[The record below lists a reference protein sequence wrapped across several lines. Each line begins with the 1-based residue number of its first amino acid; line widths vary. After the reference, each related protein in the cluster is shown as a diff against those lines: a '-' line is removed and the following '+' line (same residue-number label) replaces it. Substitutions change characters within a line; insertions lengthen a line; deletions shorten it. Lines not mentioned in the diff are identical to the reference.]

1 MAISKYN
8 AEGYYDPTV
17 YEAFSNI
24 ERQERKEG
32 RYPDYRPI
40 VFVCSP
46 YAGDV
51 ERNEA
56 NALRYCRMAYE
67 RGYLPIAPHLYFP
80 RFLNDNE
87 QAEREDGMFMG
98 RVLLTKCVE
107 IWVFGESISSGMAQ
121 EITKADTRAMPVRY
135 FTESCEEVM
144 Q

>member
-1 MAISKYN
+1 MFI
-8 AEGYYDPTV
+8 
-17 YEAFSNI
+17 
-24 ERQERKEG
+24 
-32 RYPDYRPI
+32 
-40 VFVCSP
+40 CSP

-51 ERNEA
+51 ARNEE

-80 RFLNDNE
+80 RFLNDGE
-87 QAEREDGMFMG
+87 QTEREDGMFMG

-121 EITKADTRAMPVRY
+121 EIAKANTRNMCVRY
-135 FTESCEEVM
+135 FSEGCEEVA